1 MDLLKAFD
9 YVPHDLLVAKLA
21 VYFVDENLLMYIYI
35 PVFQIKSS
43 AFPLIMY
50 TAGFKMLFLGY
61 IKGPLST
68 LHHLT
73 VSLMTSFISSTK
85 LVWIILLMITL

>member
-35 PVFQIKSS
+35 PVFQIESS
-43 AFPLIMY
+43 AF
-50 TAGFKMLFLGY
+50 A
-61 IKGPLST
+61 
-68 LHHLT
+68 
-73 VSLMTSFISSTK
+73 
-85 LVWIILLMITL
+85 